1 MDSGLFLLKVK
12 ELVAKRFNK
21 RFNLDTP
28 GVSKD
33 KNSVFIVWS
42 CKTLQNNKALA
53 GVYGDN
59 GDNGMYY
66 EVTYNGD
73 KNEFYIDEYH
83 KISNTKIEG

>member
-1 MDSGLFLLKVK
+1 MDSGLFLTAVK
-12 ELVAKRFNK
+12 ELVADRFND

-28 GVSKD
+28 GVRKD

-42 CKTLQNNKALA
+42 CKALQNNKALA

-59 GDNGMYY
+59 GMYY

-73 KNEFYIDEYH
+73 ESKYYIDEYV
-83 KISNTKIEG
+83 KIRNTKREE

>member
-1 MDSGLFLLKVK
+1 MDSGLFLTAVK
-12 ELVAKRFNK
+12 EIVADRFND

-28 GVSKD
+28 GVRKD

-42 CKTLQNNKALA
+42 CKALQNNKALA

-59 GDNGMYY
+59 GMYY

-73 KNEFYIDEYH
+73 KSEYYIDEYV
-83 KISNTKIEG
+83 KIRNAKREE